1 MHLRLSC
8 GMNYNLKCKV
18 ISLSCVV
25 GLALSIG
32 KVIRQNVFYT
42 ILKELSIAG
51 KPNFVL
57 S

>member
-42 ILKELSIAG
+42 ILKELLIAG